1 MDWVYLILKMLALV
15 VVVLIAYNF
24 LKIYLLDKIKIN
36 KWIVLIMA
44 IIVFILP
51 NFFVKNVSILGS
63 WWQYVYSGTFVIL
76 FMWFMDLAGL
86 NKRMQSKVVSNKDG
100 KNVVIKS
107 KAKPTRLKNSNME
120 VIETKKGK
128 KAKKNKK

>member
-1 MDWVYLILKMLALV
+1 MNWVYLILRMLLLV

-36 KWIVLIMA
+36 KWVVLAMA
-44 IIVFILP
+44 IIVFLLP
-51 NFFVKNVSILGS
+51 NFFLSDAGMLNS
-63 WWQYVYSGTFVIL
+63 WWQYVYSGIFVIL

-86 NKRMQSKVVSNKDG
+86 NKRMQLKATVSNNG
-100 KNVVIKS
+100 KNSTIRT

-128 KAKKNKK
+128 KVKNNKK

>member
-1 MDWVYLILKMLALV
+1 MLLLV

-24 LKIYLLDKIKIN
+24 LKIYLFDKIKIN
-36 KWIVLIMA
+36 KWVVLAMA
-44 IIVFILP
+44 IIVFLLP
-51 NFFVKNVSILGS
+51 NFFLSDASMLNN
-63 WWQYVYSGTFVIL
+63 WWQYIYSGVFVIL

-86 NKRMQSKVVSNKDG
+86 NKRMQSRTTVSNNG
-100 KNVVIKS
+100 KNSVIRT